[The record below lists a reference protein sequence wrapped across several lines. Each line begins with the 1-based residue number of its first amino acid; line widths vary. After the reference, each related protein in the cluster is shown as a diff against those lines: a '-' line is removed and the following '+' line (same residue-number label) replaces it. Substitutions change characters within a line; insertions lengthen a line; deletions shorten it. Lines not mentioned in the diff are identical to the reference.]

1 VFTSMGST
9 TDIRK
14 CTCTT
19 QSVVHTKTWLP
30 QCA

>member
-1 VFTSMGST
+1 MGST